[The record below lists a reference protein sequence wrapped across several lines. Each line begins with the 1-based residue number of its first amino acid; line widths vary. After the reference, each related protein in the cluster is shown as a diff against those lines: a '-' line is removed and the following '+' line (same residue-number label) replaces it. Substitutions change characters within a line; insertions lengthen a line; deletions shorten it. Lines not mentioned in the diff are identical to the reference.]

1 MKSLMKSFGFWL
13 LLLLTAAVG
22 AAAYFTRQLD
32 LSNIF
37 SFNTPLTRLLLIL
50 IVVLAS
56 QVVIKIGVWLIE
68 KYAKGKDKAELKQIT
83 SVYRYG
89 IDLAL
94 VFVVLG
100 LLYGVIGPIVTSI
113 GLLAAGLTV
122 ALQKPILNLAG
133 WLSIVTK
140 RPYKIGDRVD
150 IGSIGGYV
158 HEIALMHTHLSLVEN
173 NEQTGKV
180 SYVPN
185 EQVLT
190 QPIVNYTKGSQLVWD
205 QVRVRVPPKANIKS
219 VEKRLLDCAEEV
231 VGKEMKAA
239 SKKWKAEVRPET
251 RVSLDYTPTT
261 QPFVEIAVRYLCNS
275 KNIQATK
282 TEVTRK
288 VIERFKKELKG

>member
-1 MKSLMKSFGFWL
+1 MKSLMKSIWFWFL
-13 LLLLTAAVG
+13 FLLTAAVG
-22 AAAYFTRQLD
+22 AAAYLTKQLD
-32 LSNIF
+32 LSNVF

-50 IVVLAS
+50 LVVLAS

-113 GLLAAGLTV
+113 GLLAVGLTV

-158 HEIALMHTHLSLVEN
+158 HEIALMHTHLSLIEN

-185 EQVLT
+185 EQALT
-190 QPIVNYTKGSQLVWD
+190 QPIVNYTKGSALVWD
-205 QVRVRVPPKANIKS
+205 HVRVKVPATADVNTIGKK
-219 VEKRLLDCAEEV
+219 LLECAEEV
-231 VGKEMKAA
+231 VGKEMKEAA
-239 SKKWKAEVRPET
+239 KKWKADVKPEI
-251 RVSLDYTPTT
+251 RAAIEYTSTL
-261 QPFVEIAVRYLCNS
+261 QPFLEMSVRYLVNAKIVAS
-275 KNIQATK
+275 TK
-282 TEVTRK
+282 TEITKK
-288 VIERFKKELKG
+288 VLARFRKELKH